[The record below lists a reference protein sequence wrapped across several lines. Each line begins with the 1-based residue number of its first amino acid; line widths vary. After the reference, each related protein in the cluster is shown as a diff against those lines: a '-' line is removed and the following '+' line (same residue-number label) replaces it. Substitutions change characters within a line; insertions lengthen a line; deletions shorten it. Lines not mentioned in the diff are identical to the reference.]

1 MSRRRLTT
9 TAVGIAGA
17 GLAGLSLSDLPI
29 LGGDSR

>member
-9 TAVGIAGA
+9 TAVGIVGA
-17 GLAGLSLSDLPI
+17 GPAGLPLSDLPI